1 MKYFLISVFLL
12 TVSLFSPL
20 KAYAYTT
27 EDVAK
32 HNSVDDCWMIYDNG
46 VYDITS
52 YLGRHD
58 RYMDI
63 SSWCGADM
71 TNDFQTKGGTGRD
84 HKNSSYS
91 LLESF
96 KIGEITKA
104 STQANTKEEVNTTD
118 TNVVKE
124 TKSNNPYNLLIP
136 VLVTSF
142 VYWLSYVLFFKK
154 NRKNFNAF
162 WNSLLLLSFVIP
174 TFGFGIFMILRYSFK
189 NLYNIDFDFMY
200 WHVELSVV
208 MGVLAI
214 NHILQRFSL
223 YLIQLGVKK

>member
-1 MKYFLISVFLL
+1 MKYFL
-12 TVSLFSPL
+12 VSLFLVIVVLLSPI

-27 EDVAK
+27 EDVAQ
-32 HNSVDDCWMIYDNG
+32 HNTVGDCWMIYDNG
-46 VYDITS
+46 VYDLTS
-52 YLGRHD
+52 YIKMHD

-63 SSWCGADM
+63 SSRCGLDM
-71 TNDFQTKGGTGRD
+71 TNDFETKAGTGRD

-96 KIGEITKA
+96 KIGEITKV
-104 STQANTKEEVNTTD
+104 SSSDTTNETVNTTD
-118 TNVVKE
+118 TKVTEE
-124 TKSNNPYNLLIP
+124 TNNNSPYNLLIP

-154 NRKNFNAF
+154 NRKNFNGF
-162 WNSLLLLSFVIP
+162 WNTILLLSFVIP
-174 TFGFGIFMILRYSFK
+174 SFGFGIFMMLRYSFK
-189 NLYNIDFDFMY
+189 DLYNIDFDFMY